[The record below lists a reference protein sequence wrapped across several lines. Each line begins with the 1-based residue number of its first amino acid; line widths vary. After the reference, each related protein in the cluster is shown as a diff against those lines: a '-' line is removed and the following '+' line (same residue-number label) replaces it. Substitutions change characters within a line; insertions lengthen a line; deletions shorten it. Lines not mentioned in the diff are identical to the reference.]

1 MTNST
6 MMTMGIQT
14 SRAKRMLNLLEKLLK
29 QEEHFSDEKLKEL
42 KSQIRVLRE
51 EIVEREAKSSKGFG
65 K

>member
-14 SRAKRMLNLLEKLLK
+14 SRAKKMLNLLEKLLK

-51 EIVEREAKSSKGFG
+51 EISLKEAQNSKGFG

>member
-1 MTNST
+1 
-6 MMTMGIQT
+6 
-14 SRAKRMLNLLEKLLK
+14 MLNLLEKLLK

-51 EIVEREAKSSKGFG
+51 EISLKEAQNSKGFG

>member
-1 MTNST
+1 
-6 MMTMGIQT
+6 
-14 SRAKRMLNLLEKLLK
+14 MLNLLEKLLK

-51 EIVEREAKSSKGFG
+51 EISHKEAQNSKGFG

>member
-29 QEEHFSDEKLKEL
+29 QEEHFSDERLKEL

-51 EIVEREAKSSKGFG
+51 EISLKEAKNSKGFG

>member
-14 SRAKRMLNLLEKLLK
+14 SSAKKILNLLEKLLK

-51 EIVEREAKSSKGFG
+51 EISLKEAQNSKGFG

>member
-51 EIVEREAKSSKGFG
+51 EISLKEAQNSKGFG

>member
-29 QEEHFSDEKLKEL
+29 QEEHFSDERLKEL

-51 EIVEREAKSSKGFG
+51 EISLKEAQNSKGFG

>member
-29 QEEHFSDEKLKEL
+29 QEEHFSDERLKEL

-51 EIVEREAKSSKGFG
+51 EISQKEAQNSKGFG

>member
-51 EIVEREAKSSKGFG
+51 EISHKEAQNSKGFG